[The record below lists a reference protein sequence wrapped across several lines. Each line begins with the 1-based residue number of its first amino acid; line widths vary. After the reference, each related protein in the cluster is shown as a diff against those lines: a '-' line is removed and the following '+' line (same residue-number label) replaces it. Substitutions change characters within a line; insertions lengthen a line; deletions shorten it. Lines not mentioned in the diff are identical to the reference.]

1 MEQNILSSQIRLT
14 EELGKLET
22 MEKIME
28 KQGKDL
34 VAVTQLAITMKDKK
48 VDLDLYNDQ
57 HKHLS
62 EEVRTIKFAT

>member
-1 MEQNILSSQIRLT
+1 
-14 EELGKLET
+14 
-22 MEKIME
+22 ME
-28 KQGKDL
+28 KQGKVL
-34 VAVTQLAITMKDKK
+34 VSVTQLAITMKDKK